1 MRTTDPWTDRLSEY
15 LDGEL
20 APDERIALE
29 AHLDGCPEC
38 REVLEELR
46 AVVATA
52 RGLPG
57 LPPARDLW
65 PEVAARTGGVLP
77 LRPRATRPG
86 PSWVRLA
93 AAAAL
98 FAAVGSGV
106 TWLALGGRAGRAP
119 AIVATGDAAT
129 AGATP
134 RTVSERPRG
143 TDAAIAELE
152 AIVRQGESRLDS
164 ATVRIVSENLA
175 RIDSAIAQAQR
186 ALAADPSNAYVS
198 RHLADN
204 ERRKIEL
211 LRTAARI
218 VQSQS

>member
-1 MRTTDPWTDRLSEY
+1 MSTTDPWTDRLSDY

-20 APDERIALE
+20 AHDERTALE
-29 AHLDGCPEC
+29 AHLDSC
-38 REVLEELR
+38 RDCRAVLEDLR

-52 RGLPG
+52 RGLPD

-65 PEVAARTGGVLP
+65 PEVAERTAGVLP
-77 LRPRATRPG
+77 LHPRAVRTA
-86 PSWVRLA
+86 PSWIRLA

-106 TWLALGGRAGRAP
+106 TWLALTGRPGGAP
-119 AIVATGDAAT
+119 AAVATGEPVGASAT
-129 AGATP
+129 T

-143 TDAAIAELE
+143 TDAAVAELE
-152 AIVRQGESRLDS
+152 QIVRQGESRLDS
-164 ATVRIVSENLA
+164 ATVRIVTENLA
-175 RIDSAIAQAQR
+175 RIDTAIVQAQR

-198 RHLADN
+198 RHLADT

>member
-1 MRTTDPWTDRLSEY
+1 MSSTDPWTDRLSEY

-20 APDERIALE
+20 AHDERLALE
-29 AHLDGCPEC
+29 AHLDGCPAC
-38 REVLEELR
+38 REVLEDLR

-52 RGLPG
+52 RGLPD

-65 PEVAARTGGVLP
+65 PVVAERTGGVLP
-77 LRPRATRPG
+77 LRPRAARPS

-106 TWLALGGRAGRAP
+106 TWLALAGRAGGAP
-119 AIVATGDAAT
+119 AAVATKAP
-129 AGATP
+129 AGGIVTT

-143 TDAAIAELE
+143 TDAAVAELE
-152 AIVRQGESRLDS
+152 QIVRQGESRLDS
-164 ATVRIVSENLA
+164 ATVRIVAENLA
-175 RIDSAIAQAQR
+175 RIDTAIAQAQR

-198 RHLADN
+198 RHLADT

>member
-1 MRTTDPWTDRLSEY
+1 MSTTDPWTDRLSEY

-20 APDERIALE
+20 AHDERIALE
-29 AHLDGCPEC
+29 AHLGGCADC
-38 REVLEELR
+38 RAVLDDLR

-52 RGLPG
+52 HGLPD

-65 PEVAARTGGVLP
+65 PAVAERTSGVLP
-77 LRPRATRPG
+77 LRPRARRVAPAWT
-86 PSWVRLA
+86 RLA

-98 FAAVGSGV
+98 FAALGSGV
-106 TWLALGGRAGRAP
+106 TWLALAGRSSGSPAVVAKAEPAEHPAP
-119 AIVATGDAAT
+119 L
-129 AGATP
+129 
-134 RTVSERPRG
+134 RSVSERPRG

-152 AIVRQGESRLDS
+152 QIVRQGESRLDS
-164 ATVRIVSENLA
+164 ATVRIVAENLA
-175 RIDSAIAQAQR
+175 RIDTAIVQAQR

-198 RHLADN
+198 RHLAGT

>member
-1 MRTTDPWTDRLSEY
+1 MSTTDPWTDRLSEY

-20 APDERIALE
+20 AHDERLALE
-29 AHLDGCPEC
+29 AHLDGCPAC
-38 REVLEELR
+38 REVLEDLR
-46 AVVATA
+46 AVVASA
-52 RGLPG
+52 RGLPD

-65 PEVAARTGGVLP
+65 PEVAERTGGVLP
-77 LRPRATRPG
+77 LRPRAVRPT
-86 PSWVRLA
+86 PSWVGLA

-106 TWLALGGRAGRAP
+106 TWLALAGRAGSAP
-119 AIVATGDAAT
+119 AAVATT
-129 AGATP
+129 APAGGTVTTS
-134 RTVSERPRG
+134 TVSERPRS

-152 AIVRQGESRLDS
+152 QIVRRGESRLDS
-164 ATVRIVSENLA
+164 ATVRIVTENLA
-175 RIDSAIAQAQR
+175 RIDTAIVQAQR

-198 RHLADN
+198 RHLADT